1 VTQRS
6 GLPLTLLYAALFFEL
21 GINLPFFPLWLR
33 SQALDDAAI
42 GFVLAVPLVLRIVA
56 NPTVTALADRTGSV
70 RGTLIACAVAVSIG
84 TALFGLAS
92 GFAAIVAVVAL
103 VALAQGPLIALTDAL
118 TLRILRDRDTAGR
131 DYGRIRL
138 WGSLA
143 FAAANLGAGWVL
155 TVMAPWSI
163 IALLS
168 AGAAATALAALLVP
182 APPAPSLA
190 GTAAPERVAGPA
202 SAPVG
207 LAVLAAAVAG
217 PALIQASHAAV
228 YAFST
233 LHWQGQGLSSPVV
246 GALWATG
253 IAGEVTVFAIAGRL
267 VVGKRGALALLAAG
281 GLAAIVRWLG
291 MASDPSLPLL
301 VALQLGQGLSFGA
314 THLGSVFLLMRLV
327 DDRRS
332 AQAQGWL
339 AAAWAL
345 AMAILTQ
352 LAGQLSASWGQAIYL
367 PMAAAAAMGLMLV
380 ACVALARMR
389 PVAAPV

>member
-1 VTQRS
+1 MTRRS
-6 GLPLTLLYAALFFEL
+6 GLALTVLYAALFFEL

-42 GFVLAVPLVLRIVA
+42 GVVLAVPLVLRIIA
-56 NPTVTALADRTGSV
+56 NPTVAALADRTG
-70 RGTLIACAVAVSIG
+70 RLRETLIVCAVAVSIG

-118 TLRILRDRDTAGR
+118 TLRILRDRATAER

-143 FAAANLGAGWVL
+143 FATANLGAGWVL
-155 TVMAPWSI
+155 TVLAPWSI

-168 AGAAATALAALLVP
+168 AAAAATAVAALLVP
-182 APPAPSLA
+182 TPPAGLAQAPAPSPRPGLA
-190 GTAAPERVAGPA
+190 A
-202 SAPVG
+202 APVG

-233 LHWQGQGLSSPVV
+233 LHWQSQGLSSPVV

-253 IAGEVTVFAIAGRL
+253 IIGEVTVFAVAGRL
-267 VVGKRGALALLAAG
+267 AVGERGALALLVVG
-281 GLAAIVRWLG
+281 GLAAIARWLG

-301 VALQLGQGLSFGA
+301 VALQLGHGLSFGA

-327 DDRRS
+327 DDRLS

-339 AAAWAL
+339 AAVWAL
-345 AMAILTQ
+345 AMALLTN
-352 LAGQLSASWGQAIYL
+352 LAGQLSATWGQAIYL
-367 PMAAAAAMGLMLV
+367 PMAATAAIGLSLV
-380 ACVALARMR
+380 AGVMMVRMR

>member
-1 VTQRS
+1 VTHRT

-42 GFVLAVPLVLRIVA
+42 GIVLAVPLVLRIVA
-56 NPTVTALADRTGSV
+56 NPVVTALADETGRL

-92 GFAAIVAVVAL
+92 GFAAIVAVVAI

-118 TLRILRDRDTAGR
+118 TLRILRDRATAGR

-155 TVMAPWSI
+155 TVLAPWSI

-168 AGAAATALAALLVP
+168 AAAAATAVAALLVP
-182 APPAPSLA
+182 APP
-190 GTAAPERVAGPA
+190 VAGPTA
-202 SAPVG
+202 VRPPAPGAGLAAAPVG
-207 LAVLAAAVAG
+207 LTILAAAVTG

-233 LHWQGQGLSSPVV
+233 LHWQSQGLSSPVV

-253 IAGEVTVFAIAGRL
+253 IIGEVAVFAIAGRL
-267 VVGKRGALALLAAG
+267 AVGERGALALLAAG
-281 GLAAIVRWLG
+281 GLAAIARWLG

-301 VALQLGQGLSFGA
+301 VALQLGHGLSFGA

-339 AAAWAL
+339 AAVWAL
-345 AMAILTQ
+345 AMAILTN
-352 LAGQLSASWGQAIYL
+352 LSGQLSATWGQAIYL
-367 PMAAAAAMGLMLV
+367 PMAAAAAMGLALV
-380 ACVALARMR
+380 AGVAVARMR
-389 PVAAPV
+389 QIAAPV

>member
-1 VTQRS
+1 MTRRS
-6 GLPLTLLYAALFFEL
+6 GPALTVLYAALFFEL

-42 GFVLAVPLVLRIVA
+42 GVVLAVPLVLRIIA
-56 NPTVTALADRTGSV
+56 NPAVAALADRTG
-70 RGTLIACAVAVSIG
+70 RLRETLIVCAVAVSIG

-92 GFAAIVAVVAL
+92 GFAAIVAVVAV

-118 TLRILRDRDTAGR
+118 TLRILRDRATAER

-143 FAAANLGAGWVL
+143 FATANLGAGWVL
-155 TVMAPWSI
+155 TVLAPWSI

-168 AGAAATALAALLVP
+168 AAAAATAVAALLVP
-182 APPAPSLA
+182 TPPAGLAQAPAPSPRPGLA
-190 GTAAPERVAGPA
+190 A
-202 SAPVG
+202 APVG
-207 LAVLAAAVAG
+207 LAVLAAAVTG

-233 LHWQGQGLSSPVV
+233 LHWQSQGLSSPVV

-253 IAGEVTVFAIAGRL
+253 IIGEVTVFAIAGRL
-267 VVGKRGALALLAAG
+267 AVGERGALALLVVG
-281 GLAAIVRWLG
+281 GLAAIARWLG

-301 VALQLGQGLSFGA
+301 VALQLGHGLSFGA

-327 DDRRS
+327 DDRLS

-339 AAAWAL
+339 AAVWAL
-345 AMAILTQ
+345 AMALLTN
-352 LAGQLSASWGQAIYL
+352 LAGQLSATWGQAIYL
-367 PMAAAAAMGLMLV
+367 PMAATAAIGLALV
-380 ACVALARMR
+380 AGVMMVRMR

>member
-1 VTQRS
+1 MTHRS

-42 GFVLAVPLVLRIVA
+42 GIVLAVPLVLRIVA
-56 NPTVTALADRTGSV
+56 NPAVTALADRTGRL

-92 GFAAIVAVVAL
+92 GFAAIIAVVTL

-131 DYGRIRL
+131 DYGRIRM

-143 FAAANLGAGWVL
+143 FAAASLGAGWVL
-155 TVMAPWSI
+155 TVLAPWSI

-168 AGAAATALAALLVP
+168 AAAAATAVAALLVP
-182 APPAPSLA
+182 APPVAGVTDACPPAP
-190 GTAAPERVAGPA
+190 GAGPA
-202 SAPVG
+202 VAPVG
-207 LAVLAAAVAG
+207 LAMLAAAVAG

-233 LHWQGQGLSSPVV
+233 LHWQTQGLSSPVV

-253 IAGEVTVFAIAGRL
+253 IIGEVAVFAIAGRL
-267 VVGKRGALALLAAG
+267 AVGERGALALLAAG
-281 GLAAIVRWLG
+281 GLAAIARWLG
-291 MASDPSLPLL
+291 MALDPSLPVL
-301 VALQLGQGLSFGA
+301 VALQLGHGLSFGA

-327 DDRRS
+327 DDRQS

-339 AAAWAL
+339 AAVWAL
-345 AMAILTQ
+345 AMAILTN
-352 LAGQLSASWGQAIYL
+352 LSGQLSATWGQAIYL
-367 PMAAAAAMGLMLV
+367 PMAAAAAIGLALV
-380 ACVALARMR
+380 AGVALARMR
-389 PVAAPV
+389 PIAGPV

>member
-1 VTQRS
+1 MTHRTS
-6 GLPLTLLYAALFFEL
+6 LPLTLLYAALFFEL

-33 SQALDDAAI
+33 SQSLDDAAI
-42 GFVLAVPLVLRIVA
+42 GFVLAVPLILRIVA
-56 NPTVTALADRTGSV
+56 NPTVTALADRTGYL
-70 RGTLIACAVAVSIG
+70 RETLIACAVAVSIG
-84 TALFGLAS
+84 TALFGLTS
-92 GFAAIVAVVAL
+92 SFVAIVAVVA
-103 VALAQGPLIALTDAL
+103 VVSLAQGPLIALTDAL
-118 TLRILRDRDTAGR
+118 TLRILRDRETAER

-155 TVMAPWSI
+155 TVLAPWSI

-168 AGAAATALAALLVP
+168 AAAAATAFAAFLVP
-182 APPAPSLA
+182 PPPATGLTQADPE
-190 GTAAPERVAGPA
+190 ERVGGLA

-228 YAFST
+228 YGFST
-233 LHWQGQGLSSPVV
+233 LHWQSQGLSSPVV

-253 IAGEVTVFAIAGRL
+253 IVGEVMVFAIAGRFA
-267 VVGKRGALALLAAG
+267 VGRRGALALLAAG

-291 MASDPSLPLL
+291 MASDPSLPVL
-301 VALQLGQGLSFGA
+301 VALQLGHGLSFGA

-327 DDRRS
+327 ENRRS

-367 PMAAAAAMGLMLV
+367 VMAVAATIGLTLV

-389 PVAAPV
+389 PVEASV

>member
-1 VTQRS
+1 VTRRS
-6 GLPLTLLYAALFFEL
+6 GPALTVLYAALFFEL

-42 GFVLAVPLVLRIVA
+42 GVVLAVPLVLRIIA
-56 NPTVTALADRTGSV
+56 NPAVAALADRTG
-70 RGTLIACAVAVSIG
+70 RLRETLIVCAVAVSIG

-92 GFAAIVAVVAL
+92 GFAAIVAVVAV

-118 TLRILRDRDTAGR
+118 TLRILRDRATAER

-143 FAAANLGAGWVL
+143 FATANLGAGWVL
-155 TVMAPWSI
+155 TVLAPWSI

-168 AGAAATALAALLVP
+168 AAAAATAVAALLVP
-182 APPAPSLA
+182 TPPAGLAQAPAPSPRPGLA
-190 GTAAPERVAGPA
+190 A
-202 SAPVG
+202 APVG
-207 LAVLAAAVAG
+207 LAVLAAAVTG

-233 LHWQGQGLSSPVV
+233 LHWQSQGLSSPVV

-253 IAGEVTVFAIAGRL
+253 IIGEVTVFAIAGRL
-267 VVGKRGALALLAAG
+267 AVGERGALALLVVG
-281 GLAAIVRWLG
+281 GLAAIARWLG

-301 VALQLGQGLSFGA
+301 VALQLGHGLSFGA

-327 DDRRS
+327 DDRLS

-339 AAAWAL
+339 AAVWAL
-345 AMAILTQ
+345 AMALLTN
-352 LAGQLSASWGQAIYL
+352 LAGQLSATWGQAIYL
-367 PMAAAAAMGLMLV
+367 PMAATAAIGLALV
-380 ACVALARMR
+380 AGVMMVRMR

>member
-1 VTQRS
+1 MTHR
-6 GLPLTLLYAALFFEL
+6 GGPALTLLYAALFFEL

-42 GFVLAVPLVLRIVA
+42 GVVLAVPLVLRIIA
-56 NPTVTALADRTGSV
+56 NPTVTALADRTGRL
-70 RGTLIACAVAVSIG
+70 RGTLIVCAVAVCIG

-92 GFAAIVAVVAL
+92 GFAAIVAVVAI

-118 TLRILRDRDTAGR
+118 TLRILRDRVTAER

-138 WGSLA
+138 WGSVA

-155 TVMAPWSI
+155 TVLAPWSI

-168 AGAAATALAALLVP
+168 AAAAATAAAALLVP
-182 APPAPSLA
+182 ALPPARPADAPAPTRGPGLA
-190 GTAAPERVAGPA
+190 AAPAG
-202 SAPVG
+202 
-207 LAVLAAAVAG
+207 LDVLAAAIAG

-233 LHWQGQGLSSPVV
+233 LHWQSQGFSSPVV

-253 IAGEVTVFAIAGRL
+253 IIGEVTVFAIAGRL
-267 VVGKRGALALLAAG
+267 AIGERGALALLAAG
-281 GLAAIVRWLG
+281 GLAAIARWLG

-301 VALQLGQGLSFGA
+301 AALQLGHGLSFGA
-314 THLGSVFLLMRLV
+314 THLGSVFLLVRLV

-345 AMAILTQ
+345 AMALLTN
-352 LAGQLSASWGQAIYL
+352 LSGQLSAAWGQAIYL
-367 PMAAAAAMGLMLV
+367 PMAAAAAIGLTLV
-380 ACVALARMR
+380 AAVAWRRVRL
-389 PVAAPV
+389 VAAPV